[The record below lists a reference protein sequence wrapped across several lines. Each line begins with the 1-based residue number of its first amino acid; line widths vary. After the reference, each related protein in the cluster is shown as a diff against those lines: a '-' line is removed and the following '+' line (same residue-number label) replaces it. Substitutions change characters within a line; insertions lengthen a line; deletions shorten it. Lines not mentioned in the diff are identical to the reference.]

1 MNNENILIV
10 EDEKIIALDLQRRLE
25 RFGYSVVGMASDG
38 AEAIALARERSPDI
52 ILMDIMLAGPM
63 DGIEAAKQI
72 RALLAIPVIFLTA
85 YTDEK
90 TLERAK
96 EVEPFGYILKP
107 FKERELYTT
116 IDIALYKNS
125 IDKKLRKQERLF
137 SAMLHSINDGI
148 IATDTQMA
156 VGFMNK
162 VAEGITGWSE
172 SAAKG
177 RHAAAILAIQD
188 QRIQRE
194 LLGGMP
200 PNLDEKPFFFN
211 ETVIKNAIGQTLLVD
226 GSITRIHEKENEAD
240 GFLITLRDIT
250 EFKRMSETIDYQASH
265 DSLTGLS
272 NREEF
277 SFMLNELLSSL
288 RSSNSSHALLVID
301 IDRFKVINDTCGTM
315 AGDELLRQIA
325 SHVQANI
332 SRKDISARIGGDEF
346 AIILRDCEP
355 EDSINVA
362 KRLKAAVEARKF
374 SWQASVFPVTLS
386 IGIVSLSQE
395 SEDTHAVLA
404 AADDACHLSKE
415 EGGNRV
421 NVFQA
426 KDSKYQKRRGDM
438 EWISK
443 INKAVEENRFILY
456 QQAIVPLSDSVDL
469 VPKAEILLRLVN
481 EDGSISR
488 PGDFI
493 PAAERYN
500 LMPLIDH
507 WVIRSSI
514 AAYKTLTDR
523 GSELAS
529 RIISI
534 NLSGPSLLDES
545 LIELILYE
553 VRRASLKP
561 PSFCFE
567 ITETAAI
574 QNYAAATRF
583 MKRLKDEGFTF
594 ALDDFGSGFSSF
606 AYLKNL
612 PVDYLKIDGSFV
624 QTIDESLVSYTM
636 VDSINSIGHVMGIK
650 TIAEFVKSPEIR
662 QKCAEIGVDYAQG
675 YHIAEPVPLL

>member
-1 MNNENILIV
+1 MNNEKILIV

-38 AEAIALARERSPDI
+38 VEAIALARVRLPDI
-52 ILMDIMLAGPM
+52 VLMDIMLAGSM

-72 RALLAIPVIFLTA
+72 RAQLDIPIIFITA

-116 IDIALYKNS
+116 IDIALYKNN
-125 IDKKLRKQERLF
+125 IDKKLHKQERLF
-137 SAMLHSINDGI
+137 SAILHSINDGI
-148 IATDTQMA
+148 IATDIDMA
-156 VGFMNK
+156 VSFMNK
-162 VAEGITGWSE
+162 VAESITGWSE
-172 SAAKG
+172 AAAKG
-177 RHAAAILAIQD
+177 RHAAGILSILD
-188 QRIQRE
+188 QRTQRV
-194 LLGGMP
+194 LLANLP
-200 PNLDEKPFFFN
+200 PNLDEKPYFFN
-211 ETVIKNAIGQTLLVD
+211 EAVIKNAVGQTLLVD

-250 EFKRMSETIDYQASH
+250 EIKRMSETITYQASH
-265 DSLTGLS
+265 DNLTGLS

-277 SFMLNELLSSL
+277 SFTLNELLASL
-288 RSSNSSHALLVID
+288 RTSDARHALLVID
-301 IDRFKVINDTCGTM
+301 IDRFKTINDTCGTM

-346 AIILRDCEP
+346 AIILKDCEP

-362 KRLKAAVEARKF
+362 KRLKGAVEARKF
-374 SWQASVFPVTLS
+374 SWQTSVFPVTLS
-386 IGIVSLSQE
+386 IGVVPLSQD
-395 SEDTHAVLA
+395 SEETHAVLA

-415 EGGNRV
+415 EGGNRINIFHV
-421 NVFQA
+421 
-426 KDSKYQKRRGDM
+426 KDSTYQKRHGDM
-438 EWISK
+438 EWIAK
-443 INKAVEENRFILY
+443 INKAVEENRFVLY
-456 QQAIVPLSDSVDL
+456 QQAIVPLSDSADL
-469 VPKAEILLRLVN
+469 KPKAEILLRLVN
-481 EDGSISR
+481 EDGTIAR

-507 WVIRSSI
+507 WVIKNSI
-514 AAYKTLTDR
+514 AAYRTLTDR
-523 GSELAS
+523 GSDLAN
-529 RIISI
+529 RIVSI

-545 LIELILYE
+545 LVELILYE
-553 VRRASLKP
+553 VRRNGLESS
-561 PSFCFE
+561 SFCFE
-567 ITETAAI
+567 ITETSAI

-583 MKRLKDEGFTF
+583 IKRLKDEGFTF

-606 AYLKNL
+606 SYLKNL

-650 TIAEFVKSPEIR
+650 TIAEFVKNPEIKR
-662 QKCAEIGVDYAQG
+662 RCAEIGVDYAQG
-675 YHIAEPVPLL
+675 YHIAEPVALL

>member
-25 RFGYSVVGMASDG
+25 RFGYSVIGMASDG
-38 AEAIALARERSPDI
+38 VEAITLARERTPDI
-52 ILMDIMLAGPM
+52 ILMDIMLAGSM

-72 RALLAIPVIFLTA
+72 RSQLGIPVIFLTD

-125 IDKKLRKQERLF
+125 IDKKLRKQERMF
-137 SAMLHSINDGI
+137 SAILHSINDGI
-148 IATDTQMA
+148 IATDTEMA
-156 VGFMNK
+156 VSFMNK
-162 VAEGITGWSE
+162 VAEGITGWNE
-172 SAAKG
+172 AAARG
-177 RHAAAILAIQD
+177 RHAAAILSIQD
-188 QRIQRE
+188 QRTNRE
-194 LLGGMP
+194 LLGGSP
-200 PNLDEKPFFFN
+200 PKVDEKPFFFN
-211 ETVIKNAIGQTLLVD
+211 EAVIKNAVGQTLLVD

-250 EFKRMSETIDYQASH
+250 EIKRMSETIDYQASH

-277 SFMLNELLSSL
+277 SFTLNELLSTL
-288 RSSNSSHALLVID
+288 RTSDARHALVVID
-301 IDRFKVINDTCGTM
+301 IDRFKAINDTCGAM

-325 SHVQANI
+325 SHIQANI
-332 SRKDISARIGGDEF
+332 SRRDISARIGGDEF

-374 SWQASVFPVTLS
+374 AWQASVFPVTLS
-386 IGIVSLSQE
+386 IGVVSLSQE
-395 SEDTHAVLA
+395 SEDTHSVLA

-426 KDSKYQKRRGDM
+426 KDTKYQKRRGDM
-438 EWISK
+438 EWIAK
-443 INKAVEENRFILY
+443 INKAAEENRFVLY
-456 QQAIVPLSDSVDL
+456 QQAIVPLSEALDL
-469 VPKAEILLRLVN
+469 KPKAEILLRLVN
-481 EDGSISR
+481 EDGSIAR

-507 WVIRSSI
+507 WVIKNSI

-523 GSELAS
+523 GAEIAS

-545 LIELILYE
+545 LVDLILYE
-553 VRRASLKP
+553 VRRNGLKP
-561 PSFCFE
+561 ASFCFE

-583 MKRLKDEGFTF
+583 IKRLKDEGFTF

-606 AYLKNL
+606 GYLKNL

-624 QTIDESLVSYTM
+624 QTIDESLVSFTM
-636 VDSINSIGHVMGIK
+636 VESINSIGHVMGIK
-650 TIAEFVKSPEIR
+650 TIAEFVKSPEIKQR
-662 QKCAEIGVDYAQG
+662 LIEIGVDYAQG

>member
-1 MNNENILIV
+1 
-10 EDEKIIALDLQRRLE
+10 
-25 RFGYSVVGMASDG
+25 
-38 AEAIALARERSPDI
+38 
-52 ILMDIMLAGPM
+52 MDIMLAGSM

-72 RALLAIPVIFLTA
+72 RAQLGIPVIFLTA

-137 SAMLHSINDGI
+137 SAILHSINDGI
-148 IATDTQMA
+148 IATDTEMA

-162 VAEGITGWSE
+162 VAEGITGWTE
-172 SAAKG
+172 AAAKG
-177 RHAAAILAIQD
+177 RHAAGILSIQD
-188 QRIQRE
+188 QRTQRE
-194 LLGGMP
+194 LLVTVAAQRGREALLLQRGGRSRTRSARP
-200 PNLDEKPFFFN
+200 SSSTAPSR
-211 ETVIKNAIGQTLLVD
+211 
-226 GSITRIHEKENEAD
+226 GSTRRR
-240 GFLITLRDIT
+240 TSPT
-250 EFKRMSETIDYQASH
+250 AS
-265 DSLTGLS
+265 
-272 NREEF
+272 
-277 SFMLNELLSSL
+277 SSRSGTSP
-288 RSSNSSHALLVID
+288 RSSGCPRPSTTRPATTTSPASPTARNSPSCSTSSSRASGP
-301 IDRFKVINDTCGTM
+301 RTRATPSSSSTST
-315 AGDELLRQIA
+315 ASRPSTTPAAPWPGDELLRQIA

-362 KRLKAAVEARKF
+362 KRLKGAVEARKF
-374 SWQASVFPVTLS
+374 AWQASVFPVTLS

-395 SEDTHAVLA
+395 SEDTHTVLA

-426 KDSKYQKRRGDM
+426 KDTKYQKRRGDM
-438 EWISK
+438 EWIAK
-443 INKAVEENRFILY
+443 INKATEENRFVLY
-456 QQAIVPLSDSVDL
+456 QQAIVPLSDSLDL
-469 VPKAEILLRLVN
+469 KPKAEILLRLVN
-481 EDGSISR
+481 EDGSIAR

-507 WVIRSSI
+507 WVIKNSHRRLSGPSPTG
-514 AAYKTLTDR
+514 AR
-523 GSELAS
+523 ELADS
-529 RIISI
+529 IISI

-545 LIELILYE
+545 LVDLILYE
-553 VRRASLKP
+553 VSRNGLERS
-561 PSFCFE
+561 SFCFE

-574 QNYAAATRF
+574 QNSPAATRF
-583 MKRLKDEGFTF
+583 IKRLKDEGFTF

-606 AYLKNL
+606 SYLKNL
-612 PVDYLKIDGSFV
+612 PVDYLKIDGAFV

-650 TIAEFVKSPEIR
+650 TIAEFVKNPEIKR
-662 QKCAEIGVDYAQG
+662 KCAEIGVDYAQG

>member
-25 RFGYSVVGMASDG
+25 RFGYSVVGMAGDG
-38 AEAIALARERSPDI
+38 PEAISLARERTPDI
-52 ILMDIMLAGPM
+52 ILMDIMLAGSM
-63 DGIEAAKQI
+63 DGIEAARQI
-72 RALLAIPVIFLTA
+72 RAQLGIPVIFLTA

-137 SAMLHSINDGI
+137 SAILHSINNGI
-148 IATDTQMA
+148 IATDRDLT
-156 VGFMNK
+156 VSFMNK
-162 VAEGITGWSE
+162 VAESITGWNE
-172 SAAKG
+172 AAAKG
-177 RHAAAILAIQD
+177 RHVAGILSLQD
-188 QRIQRE
+188 QRTQRE
-194 LLGGMP
+194 ILAGAP
-200 PNLDEKPFFFN
+200 PNVDEKPFFFS
-211 ETVIKNAIGQTLLVD
+211 EAIVKNAIGQTLLVD
-226 GSITRIHEKENEAD
+226 GSITRIHETKNESD

-250 EFKRMSETIDYQASH
+250 EIKRMSDTIDYQASH
-265 DSLTGLS
+265 DNLTGLA

-277 SFMLNELLSSL
+277 SFALNELLVGL
-288 RSSNSSHALLVID
+288 RTTDRSHALLVID
-301 IDRFKVINDTCGTM
+301 IDRFKAINDTCGTM

-325 SHVQANI
+325 AHVQANI

-355 EDSINVA
+355 DDSVNVA
-362 KRLKAAVEARKF
+362 KRLKAAVESRKF
-374 SWQASVFPVTLS
+374 AWQASVFPVTLS
-386 IGIVSLSQE
+386 IGIVVLTQE
-395 SEDTHAVLA
+395 SEDTHSVLA

-421 NVFQA
+421 NVFYA
-426 KDSKYQKRRGDM
+426 KDTKFQKRRGDM

-443 INKAVEENRFILY
+443 INKAIEENRFLLY
-456 QQAIVPLSDSVDL
+456 QQPIVPLGESPDL
-469 VPKAEILLRLVN
+469 RPKCEILLRLVK
-481 EDGSISR
+481 EDGSIAR

-500 LMPLIDH
+500 LMPLIDR
-507 WVIRSSI
+507 WVIKNAI
-514 AAYKTLTDR
+514 NAYKTLSDR
-523 GSELAS
+523 GSKLS
-529 RIISI
+529 NSIISI
-534 NLSGPSLLDES
+534 NLSGPSLLDEA
-545 LIELILYE
+545 LVDLILYE
-553 VRRASLKP
+553 VRRNGLDSS
-561 PSFCFE
+561 SFCFE

-583 MKRLKDEGFTF
+583 IRRLKDEGFTF

-606 AYLKNL
+606 SYLENL

-636 VDSINSIGHVMGIK
+636 VESINSIGHVMGIK
-650 TIAEFVKSPEIR
+650 TIGEFVKSPEIKR
-662 QKCAEIGVDYAQG
+662 KLTEIGVDYAQG
-675 YHIAEPVPLL
+675 YHIAEPSPLL